1 MRWCTVIFKT
11 IKRKYQGPSNPNKI
25 RLNESKFRVFTEIL
39 SAHHRSGRNIGTRC
53 NEIQF
58 TWTVRRRAGTMRRP
72 RTTSDWRWLSANG
85 QMWPVIDY
93 LLDFCWW
100 YRRIKKN
107 THNVSTRF
115 GENKNKRDEIEI
127 RFERTAK
134 TAQNME
140 DEEEGNRAKTCHH
153 ITPNMD
159 EIQNETPVPF
169 IAIERR
175 GFLRNSR
182 WQKINGFR

>member
-1 MRWCTVIFKT
+1 MIFKT

-107 THNVSTRF
+107 THTTCQLDS
-115 GENKNKRDEIEI
+115 
-127 RFERTAK
+127 AK
-134 TAQNME
+134 T
-140 DEEEGNRAKTCHH
+140 KTKGMKSRSGSKEQPRPHR
-153 ITPNMD
+153 TWKMKRR
-159 EIQNETPVPF
+159 EIGQKLATTSRRTWTKFKTKHPF
-169 IAIERR
+169 RL
-175 GFLRNSR
+175 LRLKGEASSGTADDR
-182 WQKINGFR
+182 K